1 MLLQP
6 ASPLIPNAIIETVQV
21 IQDVNDMLEDEDNYG
36 YGDYRNPSPPP
47 ALTTDTRKMDKEVV
61 MAMMTGH
68 EAEWDTLADN
78 MIGWSV

>member
-1 MLLQP
+1 MVMV
-6 ASPLIPNAIIETVQV
+6 IIGTR
-21 IQDVNDMLEDEDNYG
+21 L
-36 YGDYRNPSPPP
+36 PP